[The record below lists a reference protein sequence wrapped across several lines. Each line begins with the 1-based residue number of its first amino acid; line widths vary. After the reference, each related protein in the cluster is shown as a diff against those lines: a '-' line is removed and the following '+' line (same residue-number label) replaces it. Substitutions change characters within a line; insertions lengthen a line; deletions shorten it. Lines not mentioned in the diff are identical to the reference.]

1 MFKWVKIIFKKDD
14 KNKPFNK
21 KWKNIVFWIMGVSG
35 FAISVL
41 SLCFSNT
48 SNNIVVNNYT
58 YSDNKTTNNK
68 LINNQSL
75 NSNKNIVEIKKINHK
90 DKYYFKNLQTVL
102 LVSNEHDLITNYW
115 INDLISTNNLVIEN
129 NQLIQTDNQF
139 TQTIINST
147 FVINNFIKNLQK
159 QKDALGATGLIISIL
174 LCILT
179 FLNLNIAIFSFGF
192 VLGLTSISCGISSLV
207 LDSFISNFDEI
218 NKNICQKYMN
228 ISYLLIFLDK
238 EKTLSC
244 FKEIIPLFLNLK
256 IELEKHINL
265 IGAKEALQQIDKN
278 ITSLQKIINDLNSN
292 D

>member
-21 KWKNIVFWIMGVSG
+21 KWKNIVFWIMGFSG
-35 FAISVL
+35 FGISVL

-75 NSNKNIVEIKKINHK
+75 NINKNIVVIKKINHK
-90 DKYYFKNLQTVL
+90 NEYYFKNLQTSL
-102 LVSNEHDLITNYW
+102 LLSNEYDLITDYW
-115 INDLISTNNLVIEN
+115 INPVQTNNLFIEN

-139 TQTIINST
+139 TQIIINST
-147 FVINNFIKNLQK
+147 FEIDDFIKNLQI
-159 QKDALGATGLIISIL
+159 QKDALGAAGLIISL
-174 LCILT
+174 FLCILT
-179 FLNLNIAIFSFGF
+179 FLNLNIAIFCFGF
-192 VLGLTSISCGISSLV
+192 ILGLTGISCAISSAV
-207 LDSFISNFDEI
+207 LDSFVRTFNEM
-218 NKNICQKYMN
+218 NKKICQKYIN
-228 ISYLLIFLDK
+228 ISYLLPWLDVQ
-238 EKTLSC
+238 KTISC

-256 IELEKHINL
+256 LELKKHINL
-265 IGAKEALQQIDKN
+265 IGVKYAFQQIDKN

>member
-35 FAISVL
+35 FTISVL

-58 YSDNKTTNNK
+58 YSDSKTTNNK

-75 NSNKNIVEIKKINHK
+75 NSNKNIVEIKKIDHK
-90 DKYYFKNLQTVL
+90 DKYYFKNLQTSL

-115 INDLISTNNLVIEN
+115 INPIQTNNLVIEN

-139 TQTIINST
+139 TQIIINST
-147 FVINNFIKNLQK
+147 FEIDDFIKNLQI
-159 QKDALGATGLIISIL
+159 QKDALGAAGLIISL
-174 LCILT
+174 FLCILT
-179 FLNLNIAIFSFGF
+179 FLNLNIAIFCFGF
-192 VLGLTSISCGISSLV
+192 ILGLTSISCAISSAV
-207 LDSFISNFDEI
+207 LDSFVRTFNEM
-218 NKNICQKYMN
+218 NKKICQKYIN
-228 ISYLLIFLDK
+228 ISYLLPWLDVQ
-238 EKTLSC
+238 KTISC

-256 IELEKHINL
+256 LELKKHINL
-265 IGAKEALQQIDKN
+265 IGVKQAFQQIDKN

>member
-90 DKYYFKNLQTVL
+90 NEYYFKNLQTSL
-102 LVSNEHDLITNYW
+102 LLSNEYDLITDYW
-115 INDLISTNNLVIEN
+115 INPVQTNNLFIEN

-139 TQTIINST
+139 TQIIINST
-147 FVINNFIKNLQK
+147 FEIDDFIKNLQI
-159 QKDALGATGLIISIL
+159 QKDALGAAGLIISL
-174 LCILT
+174 FLCILT

-192 VLGLTSISCGISSLV
+192 VLGLTSISCAISSVV
-207 LDSFISNFDEI
+207 LDSFVRTFNEM
-218 NKNICQKYMN
+218 NKKICQKYTN
-228 ISYLLIFLDK
+228 ISYLLPWLDVQ
-238 EKTLSC
+238 KTISC

-256 IELEKHINL
+256 LELKKHINL
-265 IGAKEALQQIDKN
+265 IGAKEVFQQIDKN

>member
-21 KWKNIVFWIMGVSG
+21 KWKNIVFWIMGFSG

-58 YSDNKTTNNK
+58 YSDNKATNNK
-68 LINNQSL
+68 LIDNNQ
-75 NSNKNIVEIKKINHK
+75 KIVEIKKINHK
-90 DKYYFKNLQTVL
+90 DKYYFKNLQTSL
-102 LVSNEHDLITNYW
+102 LLSNEYDLITDYW
-115 INDLISTNNLVIEN
+115 INPVQTNNLFIEN

-139 TQTIINST
+139 TQIIINST
-147 FVINNFIKNLQK
+147 FEIDDFIKNLQI
-159 QKDALGATGLIISIL
+159 QKDALGAAGLIISL
-174 LCILT
+174 FLCILT

-192 VLGLTSISCGISSLV
+192 VLGLTSISCAISSVV
-207 LDSFISNFDEI
+207 LDLFVRTFNEM
-218 NKNICQKYMN
+218 NKKICQKYTN
-228 ISYLLIFLDK
+228 ISYLLPWLDVQ
-238 EKTLSC
+238 KTISC

-256 IELEKHINL
+256 LELKKHINL
-265 IGAKEALQQIDKN
+265 IGAKEAFQQIDKN

>member
-21 KWKNIVFWIMGVSG
+21 KWKNIVFWIMGFSG
-35 FAISVL
+35 FGISVL

-68 LINNQSL
+68 LTNNQSL
-75 NSNKNIVEIKKINHK
+75 NINKNIVVIKKINHK
-90 DKYYFKNLQTVL
+90 NEYYFKNLQTSL
-102 LVSNEHDLITNYW
+102 LLSNEYDLITDYW
-115 INDLISTNNLVIEN
+115 INPVQTNNLFIEN

-139 TQTIINST
+139 TQIIINST
-147 FVINNFIKNLQK
+147 FVINNFIKNLQI
-159 QKDALGATGLIISIL
+159 QKDTLGAAGLIISL
-174 LCILT
+174 FLCVLT
-179 FLNLNIAIFSFGF
+179 FLNLNIAIFCFGF
-192 VLGLTSISCGISSLV
+192 ILGLTGISCAISSTV
-207 LDSFISNFDEI
+207 LDSFVRTFNEM
-218 NKNICQKYMN
+218 NKKICQKYTN
-228 ISYLLIFLDK
+228 ISYLLPLLDVQ
-238 EKTLSC
+238 KTISC

-256 IELEKHINL
+256 LELKKHINL
-265 IGAKEALQQIDKN
+265 IGAKEAFQQIDKN